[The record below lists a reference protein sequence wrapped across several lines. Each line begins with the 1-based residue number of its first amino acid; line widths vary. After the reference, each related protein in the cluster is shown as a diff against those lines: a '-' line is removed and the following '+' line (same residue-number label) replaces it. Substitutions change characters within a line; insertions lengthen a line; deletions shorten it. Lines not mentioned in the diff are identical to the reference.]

1 MATPAHP
8 KIYHIT
14 HVNNLAAVIANGG
27 LRSDALMIGA
37 GGPQQTIGMSTIKAR
52 RLHLPVRCH
61 GGDMVGQYVPFYFC
75 SRSVMLYLLHKG
87 NHPEV
92 DYKGGQTPIVHLEAD
107 LRTAVAW
114 AQANNR
120 RWAFTLSNAGA
131 NYAEFR
137 DDLGALDEVQWA
149 AVAANQ
155 WTAPDVKEGKQAE
168 FLMRDDFPW
177 SLFTRIGVQTMPM
190 KLQVDAIVGA
200 AVHQPK
206 VDLVPAWYY

>member
-14 HVNNLAAVIANGG
+14 HVSNLASIVANGR
-27 LRSDALMIGA
+27 LRSDALMVAA
-37 GGPQQTIGMSTIKAR
+37 GGPQQAIGMSTIKTR

-107 LRTAVAW
+107 LHTAVAW

-120 RWAFTLSNAGA
+120 RWAFTLSSAGA

-137 DDLGALDEVQWA
+137 DDLGALDEVQWT

-190 KLQVDAIVGA
+190 KLQVDEIVGA
-200 AVHQPK
+200 AAHQPK